1 MVDPRDEQEAYGPD
15 NPHPLARIGTEFV
28 WDGKYD
34 VYGRRQPITLP
45 SSSPTLQ
52 CVEAIHAVHD
62 DATPHQPHWRNMLI
76 WGDNKLALAAL
87 LERFRGQVRLIY
99 IDPPFDV
106 GTDFTM
112 HMSLGEEGADGRRGA
127 STVAA
132 VAYRD
137 MWGQG
142 TDSYLHMLYERL
154 LLMRD
159 LLCDDGSIFVHCDY
173 RVDAVLKLLLDE
185 VFGRRH
191 QRNQIIWHYQSG
203 GRQYDQFSR
212 KHDTIYWY
220 SKTARWVFNKDAI
233 GELRGTRKRNHMKR
247 HVDEDGRVYFTIKS
261 AGKVYRY
268 YEDERL
274 TPPDVWTDISHLQ
287 QKDPQRT
294 GYTTQKPTA
303 LLERIIKAA
312 SNEGDL
318 VADFFCGSGTTLA
331 VAEQLGRRWIGGDV
345 GCYAIQSARKRLSQL
360 QHSSNE
366 QTQSFDIYD
375 LGLEARRWWLY
386 EQLHND
392 EKTYRELVL
401 QHYRARVPKPYGAL
415 EELVLGEHLVRA
427 NHPTYV
433 YLTQID
439 VICTVE
445 FLRMLALATQSH
457 GGQALHVLAWEFD
470 WDVGL
475 HRHEIEVATGVVIHL
490 KYIPRELMEPQYTEV
505 TFLAVGMLEVR
516 IVQHEMGRYDIE
528 LLHFVPSLPD
538 GMKQEPHA
546 LRERANKTPF
556 DFIDFWA
563 VDFLWQAGQPFTHHW
578 QAFRTRTDRSL
589 AMCTDIGWCYAE
601 RGHYHIRVQV
611 TDVFGTTTATVID
624 AVVA

>member
-1 MVDPRDEQEAYGPD
+1 MADPHDDQETYGPD

-34 VYGRRQPITLP
+34 VYGRRPPVVLP
-45 SSSPTLQ
+45 SSTPALS
-52 CVEAIHAVHD
+52 CVESVNVVD
-62 DATPHQPHWRNMLI
+62 DNDAAHHPHWRNMLI

-99 IDPPFDV
+99 IDPPFDA
-106 GTDFTM
+106 GMDFTM
-112 HMSLGEEGADGRRGA
+112 QLSLGEEGTDGQPDPA
-127 STVAA
+127 SVEA

-137 MWGQG
+137 VWGHG
-142 TDSYLHMLYERL
+142 MDSYLHMLYERL
-154 LLMRD
+154 VLMRE

-185 VFGRRH
+185 VFGRKN

-203 GRQYDQFSR
+203 GRQHDQFSR
-212 KHDTIYWY
+212 KHDIIYWY
-220 SKTARWVFNKDAI
+220 SKTARWVFNKDAV
-233 GELRGTRKRNHMKR
+233 GELRGARKRNHMKR
-247 HVDEDGRVYFTIKS
+247 QVDEEGRVYFTIKS

-294 GYTTQKPTA
+294 GYATQKPVA

-312 SNEGDL
+312 SHEGDL

-345 GCYAIQSARKRLSQL
+345 GHYAIHATRKRLIHL
-360 QHSSNE
+360 QHSSDV

-375 LGLEARRWWLY
+375 LGLEARRWWLH
-386 EQLHND
+386 ERLHND
-392 EKTYRELVL
+392 EKAYCELVL
-401 QHYRARVPKPYGAL
+401 QHYRASLPEQYGAL
-415 EELVLGEHLVRA
+415 EELVLGENFVRA

-445 FLRMLALATQSH
+445 FLRRLALATQGH
-457 GGQALHVLAWEFD
+457 GGQALHVLAWEFG
-470 WDVGL
+470 WDVVL
-475 HRHEIEVATGVVIHL
+475 HRHEIEVATDVAIYL

-505 TFLAVGMLEVR
+505 AFLSVGMLEARVVER
-516 IVQHEMGRYDIE
+516 EVGRYDIE
-528 LLHFVPSLPD
+528 LVHFVPSLPD
-538 GMKQEPHA
+538 RMKQVPHA
-546 LRERANKTPF
+546 LRERSSTAPF

-563 VDFLWQAGQPFTHHW
+563 VDFLWQSGQPFRYHW
-578 QAFRTRTDRSL
+578 QSFRTRTDRAL
-589 AMCTDIGWCYAE
+589 ATCTDVGWSYVE

-611 TDVFGTTTATVID
+611 IDVFGATADMIID
-624 AVVA
+624 VVVE